1 MKYLLV
7 EVMERDISAPIF
19 FDTHEEAHS
28 EMCQCVADVLG
39 VSKEEIVESYLSGD
53 DYDDQT
59 CVLENTAW
67 TERHGNNFDWKIFK
81 LNDAGEFFD

>member
-7 EVMERDISAPIF
+7 EVMERDFSAPIF

-39 VSKEEIVESYLSGD
+39 VGKEEIVESYLSGD
-53 DYDDQT
+53 DYDDYT
-59 CVLENTAW
+59 CVIEDAAW
-67 TERHGNNFDWKIFK
+67 TERYGNNFDWKIFK
-81 LNDAGEFFD
+81 LNDAGEFLN

>member
-19 FDTHEEAHS
+19 FDTHEDAHS

-39 VSKEEIVESYLSGD
+39 VNKEEIVESYLSGD

-59 CVLENTAW
+59 CVLGNTAW
-67 TERHGNNFDWKIFK
+67 TERHGSNFDWKIFK
-81 LNDAGEFFD
+81 LNDVGEFFD

>member
-28 EMCQCVADVLG
+28 EMCQRVADVLG
-39 VSKEEIVESYLSGD
+39 VDKAEIVESYLSGE
-53 DYDDQT
+53 DYNDQT
-59 CVLENTAW
+59 CVIENAAW
-67 TERHGNNFDWKIFK
+67 TERFGNNFDWKIFAQ
-81 LNDAGEFFD
+81 NDAGEFII